1 MLHLTLS
8 QEQAQTILQLADGAL
23 RGGGLQYARQAVQ
36 LMDAL
41 DQAATSP
48 PPEEVPSDG

>member
-1 MLHLTLS
+1 MNLTLS
-8 QEQAQTILQLADGAL
+8 QEQAQSLLQLADAAL

-36 LMDAL
+36 LMDTL

-48 PPEEVPSDG
+48 PPEEVPDG